1 MYVISGGVSR
11 TAMMPYFMYYF
22 AKSIEWLMSPF
33 NKKLG
38 LFCTIEVEK
47 I

>member
-1 MYVISGGVSR
+1 ML
-11 TAMMPYFMYYF
+11 PYFMYNF
-22 AKSIEWLMSPF
+22 VKGIEWLFSPLS
-33 NKKLG
+33 KQIG